1 MPLALVG
8 INHRTAPL
16 ALREQLA
23 LSLAEQRALL
33 ESPRTRALARAAGL
47 AELVLL
53 STCNRTELYAA
64 AGDVERRLAEAPQGM
79 LELLAHAGGMTP
91 EALLPHAYRHAGLG
105 ALRHLCTVAAG
116 LDSMV
121 LGESEVLGQVS
132 QAHEAATRIGSIGPL
147 LQEAF
152 RVAVRAGRR
161 ARTETG
167 ICRRPASVSSEAVR
181 LLADIAGD
189 LHHLRILIVGTGKM
203 GRLAGEALR
212 AHGANR
218 LRVVS
223 RTSEHAA
230 ALAGQWR
237 VEALPWHELA
247 GALAT
252 ADAVVCST
260 GAPHAVITRE
270 LVERAR
276 RTLPAS
282 QRQIFV
288 DIAVPRD
295 VEPQVA
301 GLEGVEV
308 YDLDALQERLNGN
321 LELRRREVPAVEDIV
336 EEELRRFEEWRHAA
350 TLRPLLTEMHARGEA
365 IRQREVQRMLR
376 RLGEVPPELREQLEA
391 FSRSL
396 VTKLLH
402 EPTRRLRQTATPEEV
417 QTYSSLAR
425 ELFGLAAGPLDG
437 NAA

>member
-16 ALREQLA
+16 ALRERLA
-23 LSLAEQRALL
+23 LSVGEQRALL
-33 ESPRTRALARAAGL
+33 ENPSARAVARHAGL

-64 AGDVERRLAEAPQGM
+64 ADHADHRVAEVPRGM
-79 LELLAHAGGMTP
+79 LELLAGAGGLEP
-91 EALLPHAYRHAGLG
+91 EALLPHTYMHAGMD

-132 QAHEAATRIGSIGPL
+132 QAHEAAARVGSIGPL
-147 LQEAF
+147 LEEAF
-152 RVAVRAGRR
+152 RSAVRAGRR

-181 LLADIAGD
+181 LLADVAGE
-189 LHHLRILIVGTGKM
+189 LQHLRVLIVGTGKM

-212 AHGANR
+212 AHGARR

-230 ALAGQWR
+230 ALAGQWG
-237 VEALPWHELA
+237 VDALPWHDLA
-247 GALAT
+247 GAIAT
-252 ADAVVCST
+252 ADAVICST

-276 RTLPAS
+276 RTLPAAR
-282 QRQIFV
+282 RQIFV

-295 VEPQVA
+295 VEPMVA
-301 GLEGVEV
+301 GLDGVEV

-321 LELRRREVPAVEDIV
+321 LELRRREVPAVQAIV

-350 TLRPLLTEMHARGEA
+350 ALRPLLTEMHARGEA
-365 IRQREVQRMLR
+365 IRRREVERMLR
-376 RLGEVPPELREQLEA
+376 RMGQVPPELQEQLEA

-402 EPTRRLRQTATPEEV
+402 EPTRRLRQTVNPEEV
-417 QTYSSLAR
+417 QTYTSITR
-425 ELFGLAAGPLDG
+425 ELFGLAGRPVDDT
-437 NAA
+437 AA